1 MYLASEENRIM
12 TVLPYLSLSLSLHV
26 CVCVS
31 LVERE
36 TVRLSMVTIQ
46 KILRSEIMFGK
57 R

>member
-1 MYLASEENRIM
+1 MYLASEENRII
-12 TVLPYLSLSLSLHV
+12 TVLPYLSLSLYT

-31 LVERE
+31 LVEKE